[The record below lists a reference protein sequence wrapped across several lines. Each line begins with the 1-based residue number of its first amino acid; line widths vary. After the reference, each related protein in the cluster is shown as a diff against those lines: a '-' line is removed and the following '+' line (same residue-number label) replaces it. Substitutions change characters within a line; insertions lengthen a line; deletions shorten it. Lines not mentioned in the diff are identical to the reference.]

1 MYHWQRGKA
10 GATLFVGQYFRVSDA
25 GVVVDGQVQ
34 VLPTDPAAL
43 DLAIAGDAVADLL
56 ETTQLFDIDMDDLA
70 GVLPLIAAHRFGWL
84 QCRELVDAEPSQD
97 AADGR
102 RRHVDLDRNLLARVA
117 LAAQSLNDRACRRRC
132 LGTPRARKPTSAES
146 RN

>member
-1 MYHWQRGKA
+1 
-10 GATLFVGQYFRVSDA
+10 
-25 GVVVDGQVQ
+25 
-34 VLPTDPAAL
+34 
-43 DLAIAGDAVADLL
+43 
-56 ETTQLFDIDMDDLA
+56 MDDLA

-132 LGTPRARKPTSAES
+132 LGLAMKEAWRSGRANHRHRLRGTVRPIWRPSS
-146 RN
+146 V